1 MDRELIHYLALIQ
14 VGQSCLLATNTMKA
28 NKQLKETS
36 VWKIYKPILLMCA
49 TIAVLVQF
57 LYKSKQ
63 WVRNNV

>member
-1 MDRELIHYLALIQ
+1 MDRELIHYLAFIQ
-14 VGQSCLLATNTMKA
+14 GGQSCLFATNTMKA

-57 LYKSKQ
+57 LYKAKQ
-63 WVRNNV
+63 WVRSNV